1 MGAARAEIDICR
13 SLTCSHGSSISHHP
27 LIHLLSQGWKPHWLL
42 HYNHNKV
49 KRKLIELHNGQA
61 LNGPS
66 LLVYNASELDVKDQ
80 SVRVSWLNTHLNIDQ
95 SVKKFIFQKPTESC
109 FRGSFNTAVH
119 LTATCLLKDSYQGR
133 AIAHCRLNESHSYP
147 QERAMLL
154 MVRFDSSTWKKK
166 KIKWYWHLSSEKKH
180 TQPLLPEETCEIIFI
195 FSAWSSICA
204 THSSTHYWYE
214 STSVHFINNIL

>member
-1 MGAARAEIDICR
+1 MCFAHTTEALWRPNNERTGHFSLITLTCWHCPSLKMKNHSCLETMGAARAEIDICR

-147 QERAMLL
+147 Q
-154 MVRFDSSTWKKK
+154 
-166 KIKWYWHLSSEKKH
+166 
-180 TQPLLPEETCEIIFI
+180 
-195 FSAWSSICA
+195 
-204 THSSTHYWYE
+204 
-214 STSVHFINNIL
+214 

>member
-13 SLTCSHGSSISHHP
+13 SLMYSRGSSISHHP

-66 LLVYNASELDVKDQ
+66 LLIYNASELDVKDQ

-95 SVKKFIFQKPTESC
+95 CMKKFIFQKPRESC
-109 FRGSFNTAVH
+109 FRDSFNDAVH
-119 LTATCLLKDSYQGR
+119 LTATCLLKDSYRRR
-133 AIAHCRLNESHSYP
+133 AIAHCRLNESHSFP
-147 QERAMLL
+147 QYRAVL
-154 MVRFDSSTWKKK
+154 FDGLVWQLNLTTWNFFNFFFFLEWK
-166 KIKWYWHLSSEKKH
+166 
-180 TQPLLPEETCEIIFI
+180 
-195 FSAWSSICA
+195 
-204 THSSTHYWYE
+204 
-214 STSVHFINNIL
+214 